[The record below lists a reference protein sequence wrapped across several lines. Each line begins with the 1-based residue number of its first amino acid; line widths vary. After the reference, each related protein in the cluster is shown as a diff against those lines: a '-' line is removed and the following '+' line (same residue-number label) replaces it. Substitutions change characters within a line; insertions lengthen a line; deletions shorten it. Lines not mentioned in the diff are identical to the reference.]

1 MQISVLKI
9 STFTFIL
16 SVIFLTLTDT
26 HTHLFSEEFDSDR
39 TETIQRA
46 ISAGVKKMFLPNINS
61 SSIVSMFKLEAE
73 FPVNCFP
80 MMGLHPCSVN
90 EKYGQELTLVEHWL
104 SKRKFSAIG
113 EIGMDYHWDKTFI
126 AQQKD
131 AFELQIDLAKKHSLP
146 IVIHQR
152 ECFDDLFEIVKS
164 KTNTP
169 LPLSRGENCKGI
181 FHCFTGTL
189 EQANKIISL
198 GGFKIGIGGAV
209 TYKKS
214 ELPDVL
220 KNIDM
225 KHIVLET
232 DSPYLTPAPH
242 RGKRN
247 ESAYIT
253 FVAQKVAEVKGI
265 SVEEVAEITTKNAEE
280 IFSH

>member
-1 MQISVLKI
+1 M
-9 STFTFIL
+9 TFI
-16 SVIFLTLTDT
+16 DT

-39 TETIQRA
+39 TEMVQRA
-46 ISAGVKKMFLPNINS
+46 ISAGVTKMFLPNIDR
-61 SSIVSMFKLEAE
+61 SSIFGMLALAIE
-73 FPVNCFP
+73 FPENCFA

-90 EKYGQELTLVEHWL
+90 EKYLEDLRIVDEWL
-104 SKRKFSAIG
+104 SKRKFIAIG

-126 AQQKD
+126 NQQKD
-131 AFELQIDLAKKHSLP
+131 AFAKQIDWAKKHSLP

-152 ECFDDLFEIVKS
+152 ECFDDLFEIVEMHYDAS
-164 KTNTP
+164 
-169 LPLSRGENCKGI
+169 LRGI

-198 GGFKIGIGGAV
+198 GGFKMGIGGVV

-214 ELPDVL
+214 ELPEVL

-247 ESAYIT
+247 ESSYLT
-253 FVAQKVAEVKGI
+253 FIAQKVAEIKEI
-265 SVEEVAEITTKNAEE
+265 SIEEVAAITTKNAEE

>member
-1 MQISVLKI
+1 MQLL
-9 STFTFIL
+9 TF
-16 SVIFLTLTDT
+16 VDT

-39 TETIQRA
+39 TEMVQRA
-46 ISAGVKKMFLPNINS
+46 ISAGVTKMFLPNIDR
-61 SSIVSMFKLEAE
+61 SSIFGMLALAIE
-73 FPVNCFP
+73 FPENCFA

-90 EKYGQELTLVEHWL
+90 EKYLEDLRIVDEWL
-104 SKRKFSAIG
+104 SKRKFIAIG

-126 AQQKD
+126 NQQKD
-131 AFELQIDLAKKHSLP
+131 AFAKQIDWAKKHSLP

-152 ECFDDLFEIVKS
+152 ECFDDLFEIVEMHYDAS
-164 KTNTP
+164 
-169 LPLSRGENCKGI
+169 LRGI

-198 GGFKIGIGGAV
+198 GGFKMGIGGVV

-214 ELPDVL
+214 ELPEVL

-247 ESAYIT
+247 ESSYLT
-253 FVAQKVAEVKGI
+253 FIAQKVAEIKEI
-265 SVEEVAEITTKNAEE
+265 SIEEVAAITTKNAEE

>member
-1 MQISVLKI
+1 L
-9 STFTFIL
+9 TFI
-16 SVIFLTLTDT
+16 DT

-39 TETIQRA
+39 TEMVQRA
-46 ISAGVKKMFLPNINS
+46 ISAGVTKMFLPNIDR
-61 SSIVSMFKLEAE
+61 SSIFGMLALAIE
-73 FPVNCFP
+73 FPENCFA

-90 EKYGQELTLVEHWL
+90 EKYLEDLRIVDEWL
-104 SKRKFSAIG
+104 SKRKFIAIG

-126 AQQKD
+126 NQQKD
-131 AFELQIDLAKKHSLP
+131 AFAKQIDWAKKHSLP

-152 ECFDDLFEIVKS
+152 ECFDDLFEIVEMHYDAS
-164 KTNTP
+164 
-169 LPLSRGENCKGI
+169 LRGI

-198 GGFKIGIGGAV
+198 GGFKMGIGGVV

-214 ELPDVL
+214 ELPEVL

-247 ESAYIT
+247 ESSYLT
-253 FVAQKVAEVKGI
+253 FIAQKVAEIKEI
-265 SVEEVAEITTKNAEE
+265 SIEEVAAITTKNAEE